1 MRTTAL
7 FGAVAGISLS
17 VALAAAC
24 ASGNAEAP
32 PVTTLTVPPPP
43 PARGVDA
50 DAAAALPAVPAAD
63 AGNAMVSVSPPL
75 AAAADAGASCGCK
88 LCAPVVSDDACTTD
102 ADCAPEVPCHA
113 TRCVARAKATPRKP
127 GQACTMSMMCTSIDA
142 NACGCVKN
150 RCTLHA
156 R

>member
-7 FGAVAGISLS
+7 FVAVAGIAAG

-32 PVTTLTVPPPP
+32 PVASLTLPPPP
-43 PARGVDA
+43 HLPAPEVDA
-50 DAAAALPAVPAAD
+50 ASAVLPAAD
-63 AGNAMVSVSPPL
+63 AGNVTASASPPL
-75 AAAADAGASCGCK
+75 AAPADAGAACGCK
-88 LCAPVVSDDACTTD
+88 LCAPVVSDDACATD

-113 TRCVARAKATPRKP
+113 TRCVAKAKATPRKP

-142 NACGCVKN
+142 NACGCVKS

>member
-7 FGAVAGISLS
+7 FGAVAGISVS

-32 PVTTLTVPPPP
+32 PVTSLTVPPPP
-43 PARGVDA
+43 PPASEV
-50 DAAAALPAVPAAD
+50 DAAATLRPAPGAE
-63 AGNAMVSVSPPL
+63 AGGVTASVSPPL
-75 AAAADAGASCGCK
+75 AAAGDAGAACGCK
-88 LCAPVVSDDACTTD
+88 LCAPVVSDDACTAD

-113 TRCVARAKATPRKP
+113 TRCVAKAKATPRRP

-142 NACGCVKN
+142 NACGCVKS

>member
-7 FGAVAGISLS
+7 FAAVAGISVG
-17 VALAAAC
+17 VALCAAC

-32 PVTTLTVPPPP
+32 PVTSLTLPPPSSSR
-43 PARGVDA
+43 AVDA
-50 DAAAALPAVPAAD
+50 DAAAVVLPAAAD
-63 AGNAMVSVSPPL
+63 AGSVTASVSPPL
-75 AAAADAGASCGCK
+75 AAAADAGVSCGCK
-88 LCAPVVSDDACTTD
+88 LCAPVVSDDACATD

-113 TRCVARAKATPRKP
+113 TRCVAKAKATPRKP

-142 NACGCVKN
+142 NACGCVKS